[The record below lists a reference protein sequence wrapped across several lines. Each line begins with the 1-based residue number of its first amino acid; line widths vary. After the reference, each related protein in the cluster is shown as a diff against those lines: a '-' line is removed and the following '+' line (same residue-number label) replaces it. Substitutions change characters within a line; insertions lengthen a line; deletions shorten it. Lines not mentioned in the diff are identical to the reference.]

1 MPPKNSGGA
10 MDWKEILKDFVTS
23 TYTWFACVWFCAG
36 VLYVLK
42 TIKTLALPTRA
53 DKIQYIFYGI
63 GSSMLI
69 GWVACE
75 LTLAMQLPTGLAGAL
90 GGLAGYIGANTISRE
105 LMTYFKKKMGIKD
118 EGGNNADAS

>member
-1 MPPKNSGGA
+1 

-23 TYTWFACVWFCAG
+23 TYTWFACVWFFAG

-53 DKIQYIFYGI
+53 DKINYILYGI

-69 GWVACE
+69 GWVTCE
-75 LTLAMQLPTGLAGAL
+75 LALVMEAPVGLAGAL
-90 GGLAGYIGANTISRE
+90 GGLAGYIGANTISGY
-105 LMTYFKKKMGIKD
+105 LMAYFKKKMGIKD
-118 EGGNNADAS
+118 EEGSNNADAS